1 VIGAVKESGADLA
14 IPASSVLV
22 TNPISLITSSVTSL
36 GEGYIGI
43 STSLIFSLTA
53 TRFSQSRLITGK
65 RVTFNVIST
74 FDLGY

>member
-43 STSLIFSLTA
+43 SASFDILSYSYSIFLEQVDHRKES
-53 TRFSQSRLITGK
+53 
-65 RVTFNVIST
+65 NV
-74 FDLGY
+74 